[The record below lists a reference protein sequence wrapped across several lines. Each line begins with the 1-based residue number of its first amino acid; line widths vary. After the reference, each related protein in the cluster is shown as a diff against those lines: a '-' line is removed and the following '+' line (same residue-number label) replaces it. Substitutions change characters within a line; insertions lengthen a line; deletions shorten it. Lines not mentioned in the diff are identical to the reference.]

1 MIVVIDRVCIV
12 YIYVLVINSKIKVF
26 LILFIVKELLIIRGN
41 EIFNIYLVVL
51 LIYDFDL

>member
-1 MIVVIDRVCIV
+1 MRVVRVCIV